1 MAKKFKFKLDGLLK
15 VRRFKEEQLKVELGA
30 INQEIQQVKNRIS
43 QLNKEI
49 EDSYTEQEKIFE
61 SDTSGQL
68 AKFFPYYI
76 DAKREDIKANENLLY
91 SLSKRYEKK
100 LKEVGEAMG
109 ETKLLNKMRDK
120 EKDSW
125 KKSNEKKEFSEIEEV
140 LSMRKAYKDGEL

>member
-76 DAKREDIKANENLLY
+76 DADSRSCRWFCCDNG
-91 SLSKRYEKK
+91 S
-100 LKEVGEAMG
+100 
-109 ETKLLNKMRDK
+109 TK
-120 EKDSW
+120 S
-125 KKSNEKKEFSEIEEV
+125 
-140 LSMRKAYKDGEL
+140 